1 MHKHTYTYWGVAE
14 LSSRRLVSRAGAGVG
29 GGGCGSRGG
38 GRERGPPAEDEA
50 RATVGGGGGGGGLG
64 VRVGIVLVSEGGLR
78 DVDPLLLPLPDWA
91 GEHCGGCAVP
101 GRSPAQSRPDSLHH
115 AE

>member
-1 MHKHTYTYWGVAE
+1 MHKHIHTYWGVAE
-14 LSSRRLVSRAGAGVG
+14 LSSGGLVSRAGAGVG
-29 GGGCGSRGG
+29 GGGGSSRG

-50 RATVGGGGGGGGLG
+50 RATVVVVDGGGGGLG
-64 VRVGIVLVSEGGLR
+64 LGLGVGVRVGVVLVSEGGLR

-101 GRSPAQSRPDSLHH
+101 G
-115 AE
+115 

>member
-1 MHKHTYTYWGVAE
+1 MHKHIHTYWGVAE
-14 LSSRRLVSRAGAGVG
+14 LSSGGLVSRAGAGVSG
-29 GGGCGSRGG
+29 GRGSSRG

-50 RATVGGGGGGGGLG
+50 RATVVVVDGGGGGLG
-64 VRVGIVLVSEGGLR
+64 LGLGVGVRVGVVLVSEGGLR

-101 GRSPAQSRPDSLHH
+101 G
-115 AE
+115 

>member
-1 MHKHTYTYWGVAE
+1 MHKHIHTYWGVAE
-14 LSSRRLVSRAGAGVG
+14 LSSGGLVSRAGAGVG
-29 GGGCGSRGG
+29 GGGGSSRG

-50 RATVGGGGGGGGLG
+50 RATVVVVDGGGGGLG
-64 VRVGIVLVSEGGLR
+64 VRVGVVLVSEGGLR

-101 GRSPAQSRPDSLHH
+101 G
-115 AE
+115 